1 MSQPQPIASTAAG
14 NVIPP
19 ELHRDYPVVT
29 KGDGVWLEGADG
41 TRYLDAMSG
50 GSMAATIGLGR
61 EDVVARA
68 RAQAERVSFV
78 HNEWLTNPAQEELA
92 QRLIGLAP
100 EYARVSFV
108 TGGAEANETALRL
121 ARRYHVERG
130 EAQRWRIISP
140 AQAYHG
146 PTFATLALTGRAGL
160 KGPLAPYLPEVHHIP
175 PATRQLDPTGRQAL
189 EALDQVIEEVGGENV
204 SAYYCEGVSAASLPA
219 YTPPDAFWEGLAERR
234 ERHGFLVCFDEI
246 VTGLGRTGSWFAAEQ
261 LPIQPDVVAT
271 AKGLGGGYAAIG
283 AVLSRAHV
291 HEAIGAGSGDFSLGH
306 TWNGAPLSCAVA
318 NAVLDVLVG
327 EGLVER
333 VQANGPV
340 LREMLAAA
348 LADVPIVRE
357 VRGHGYL
364 LGVEYGDP
372 RREDEFLPPQL
383 RVAGRI
389 DAAAMD
395 RRLVTLSTQP
405 TSDGYAGDQSLFAP
419 AFVSSEAELEEMVER
434 FAAAVREVDAEV
446 ARELDEAP
454 AEVAL

>member
-1 MSQPQPIASTAAG
+1 MPELTVEKSSS
-14 NVIPP
+14 NVLPP
-19 ELHRDYPVVT
+19 ELHHTYPLVVR
-29 KGDGVWLEGADG
+29 GEGVWVDQADG

-61 EDVVARA
+61 RDVVDAARK
-68 RAQAERVSFV
+68 QAEQLSFV
-78 HNEWLTNPAQEELA
+78 HNEWLTNPAQERLA
-92 QRLIGLAP
+92 RRLVELAP

-121 ARRYHVERG
+121 ARSYHLERG
-130 EAQRWRIISP
+130 DEKRWRIISP

-175 PATRQLDPTGRQAL
+175 PCTRQLDPTGE
-189 EALDQVIEEVGGENV
+189 EALAALDRLIEELGADTIC
-204 SAYYCEGVSAASLPA
+204 AYYCEGVSAASLPA
-219 YTPPDAFWEGLAERR
+219 YTPPDSFWEGLAERR
-234 ERHGFLVCFDEI
+234 DRHGFLVCFDEI

-261 LPIQPDVVAT
+261 LPIQPDILAT

-283 AVLSRAHV
+283 AVLSRAPV
-291 HEAIGAGSGDFSLGH
+291 YEAIAAGSGQFALGH

-318 NAVLDVLVG
+318 NAVLDVL
-327 EGLVER
+327 EEEELIDR
-333 VQANGPV
+333 VRINGPL
-340 LREMLAAA
+340 LRDRLEAA
-348 LADVPIVRE
+348 LADISIVQD

-372 RREDEFLPPQL
+372 REPDAFLPPAL
-383 RVAGRI
+383 RVAARI
-389 DAAAMD
+389 DAGAM
-395 RRLVTLSTQP
+395 RRQLITLSTQP

-419 AFVSSEAELEEMVER
+419 AFVSSDSELEDMVER

-446 ARELDEAP
+446 TEELDGSRAGA
-454 AEVAL
+454 AE

>member
-14 NVIPP
+14 HVIPP
-19 ELHRDYPVVT
+19 ELHRDYPVVVR
-29 KGDGVWLEGADG
+29 GDGVWLEQADG

-61 EDVVARA
+61 EEVVAKA

-92 QRLIGLAP
+92 RRLIGLAP
-100 EYARVSFV
+100 EYGRVSFV
-108 TGGAEANETALRL
+108 TGGAEANETAMRL

-160 KGPLAPYLPEVHHIP
+160 KGPLVPYLPEVHHIP
-175 PATRQLDPTGRQAL
+175 PATRRLDPSGRQAL
-189 EALDQVIEEVGGENV
+189 EALDQVLEEVGGENV

-246 VTGLGRTGSWFAAEQ
+246 VTGLGRTGTWFAAEQ
-261 LPIQPDVVAT
+261 LPIQPDIVAT
-271 AKGLGGGYAAIG
+271 AKGLGGGYTAIG

-291 HEAIGAGSGDFSLGH
+291 HEAIAAGSGDFSLGH
-306 TWNGAPLSCAVA
+306 TWNGAPLCCAVA
-318 NAVLDVLVG
+318 GAVLDVLTG
-327 EGLVER
+327 EGLIEKVH
-333 VQANGPV
+333 ASGPL
-340 LREMLAAA
+340 LREMLAEA
-348 LADVPIVRE
+348 LADVAIVRE
-357 VRGHGYL
+357 VRGRGYL

-372 RREDEFLPPQL
+372 RQPDEFLPPRL
-383 RVAGRI
+383 RVASRI
-389 DAAAMD
+389 DAAAM
-395 RRLVTLSTQP
+395 RNRLVTLSTQP

-434 FAAAVREVDAEV
+434 FAAAVREVDTEV
-446 ARELDEAP
+446 ARELAQAP
-454 AEVAL
+454 AEVAR